1 MKTSR
6 NYLYM
11 AALLLATTFMA
22 CSSESDDT
30 TTDSVTPQPEQPV
43 TSGKEVIL
51 TGTLTSKGSEVTR
64 SVSADGTTAWKKGEK
79 IAIYY
84 QKTNGTYAT
93 ATATIKSADIDDDT
107 HTTSYEATLTDPKNG
122 TNVKLVYPA
131 SMSDGAGSYSIDGL
145 LTDQRGSIEDISDK
159 WDLATGSGY
168 MTVNGSKAT
177 LPTLTLQNQL
187 CICKFTIDG
196 VPEEEWDNSLGIY
209 PLIINDGTHEYN
221 LEDLDR
227 SKIDGGVIYL
237 AMLPTAGST
246 FTFFTHSNVGTPDI
260 KSDGTIRAAKGD
272 WFTRATGITK
282 NNVTNAHVGHVFD
295 KNLDIYYVNDD
306 NLTFWFK
313 KTVNNVTLEPGK
325 FYQVPITLISG
336 ADLDP
341 EIVPIAVIT
350 YVGQDTGISTS
361 SSYNHGLAMALFDA
375 DGWQIPEA
383 VAGIHE
389 STKYQW
395 KTSYGV
401 LDNGNYQITNETFF
415 WGVMKDKKY
424 MDGLYWTQQHNN
436 DEYPACK
443 VAWNYGNICGFDPSS
458 KGATHWFLPSAFQW
472 QSMVDACNYYLPIL
486 GQVQSGLP
494 KIFWS
499 ARERQGTRLSN
510 SNYWTSTEYDSRY
523 AWAWWYTG
531 GTTPDNDGSWR
542 VGPLTSNYDGTKTD
556 SYAVRAVFAF

>member
-1 MKTSR
+1 
-6 NYLYM
+6 M

-22 CSSESDDT
+22 CSSESDDI

-64 SVSADGTTAWKKGEK
+64 SVSADGTTKWKKGEQ

-84 QKTNGTYAT
+84 QKTDGTYDT
-93 ATATIKSADIDDDT
+93 ATATIKSADIDDDDE

-131 SMSDGAGSYSIDGL
+131 SMSDGTGSYSIEGL
-145 LTDQRGSIEDISDK
+145 LTQQDGSITDISK
-159 WDLATGSGY
+159 NWDLATGSGY

-187 CICKFTIDG
+187 CICKFKIDG
-196 VPEEEWDNSLGIY
+196 VPEDEWSNSIGIW

-221 LEDLDR
+221 LEDVY
-227 SKIDGGVIYL
+227 SAAHSNGGYTYV

-246 FTFFTHSNVGTPDI
+246 FTFFTHSNQGTPRV
-260 KSDGTIRAAKGD
+260 KDGTIRAAKGD
-272 WFTRATGITK
+272 IFIRATGITK
-282 NNVTNAHVGHVFD
+282 NNVTNAHVGCVFD
-295 KNLDIYYVNDD
+295 KNLDIYYVNEEI
-306 NLTFWFK
+306 NRTYWFK
-313 KTVNNVTLEPGK
+313 KTVNNVTLEAGK

-341 EIVPIAVIT
+341 EIDPVAVIA

-361 SSYNHGLAMALFDA
+361 SSYNHGLALALFEA
-375 DGWQIPEA
+375 DGQVPVETSEGYWHPA
-383 VAGIHE
+383 
-389 STKYQW
+389 TPYQW

-401 LDNGNYQITNETFF
+401 LDNENYQITDYNLF
-415 WGVMKDKKY
+415 WGVMRDKKY

-443 VAWNYGNICGFDPSS
+443 AAWNYGSICGFDPSS

-472 QSMVDACNYYLPIL
+472 QSMVDACNYYSTVYTNLNDT
-486 GQVQSGLP
+486 P
-494 KIFWS
+494 KIKYISIGRSLGDSFANYYYWS
-499 ARERQGTRLSN
+499 
-510 SNYWTSTEYDSRY
+510 STEYNSRY
-523 AWAWWYTG
+523 VWAWEPYVN
-531 GTTPDNDGSWR
+531 NDDDGRW
-542 VGPLTSNYDGTKTD
+542 NYEDGNLIGVSGQWGAKTD
-556 SYAVRAVFAF
+556 TGAVRAVFAF